1 MVTIL
6 LTLSLLLAGLS
17 CEDYLTW
24 EEDPDPGPSLASV
37 YVPGSPGSAWTGAE
51 IESTRARI
59 LQAMDP
65 DWEIQY
71 NMYGR
76 GNWGVH
82 GKQVTENKMLRLAFH
97 DCVRY
102 TDGTGGCD
110 GCLNWRG
117 VGAETPSIFDHSDN
131 YKYDPVNQTDNNGLE
146 DVVEQLE
153 LIYTTIDWPLRE
165 ASLTGSLQQLGKS
178 RADLWQFAGL
188 VALERA
194 LERANRACDLD
205 KWSRQ
210 QITLLE
216 NREACEFKL
225 RAPLKFWSGRADC
238 VPEDGGSGYKASKT
252 EVQPRL
258 LGDGKHATD
267 FFLEEFGM
275 SPEHSQALQAVHGA
289 VHSSSIG
296 TKYTWFGPGYISS
309 MYYRLISNQATYELG
324 KYGGG
329 GDLSFKGLN
338 EPGVNNVNLHA
349 KGGNILLIFI
359 IIMFSVRETLRDV
372 LGIKLAGERAVCTPG
387 IL

>member
-6 LTLSLLLAGLS
+6 LTLSLLSAGLR
-17 CEDYLTW
+17 CENYLTW

-188 VALERA
+188 VALE
-194 LERANRACDLD
+194 
-205 KWSRQ
+205 
-210 QITLLE
+210 
-216 NREACEFKL
+216 
-225 RAPLKFWSGRADC
+225 
-238 VPEDGGSGYKASKT
+238 KA
-252 EVQPRL
+252 
-258 LGDGKHATD
+258 
-267 FFLEEFGM
+267 
-275 SPEHSQALQAVHGA
+275 
-289 VHSSSIG
+289 
-296 TKYTWFGPGYISS
+296 
-309 MYYRLISNQATYELG
+309 LG
-324 KYGGG
+324 K
-329 GDLSFKGLN
+329 SS
-338 EPGVNNVNLHA
+338 E
-349 KGGNILLIFI
+349 
-359 IIMFSVRETLRDV
+359 
-372 LGIKLAGERAVCTPG
+372 
-387 IL
+387 

>member
-1 MVTIL
+1 MMTIL
-6 LTLSLLLAGLS
+6 LTLSLLFYGLK

-24 EEDPDPGPSLASV
+24 EEEPDTGPSLASV
-37 YVPGSPGSAWTGAE
+37 YVPGTPGSDWTGAE

-65 DWEIQY
+65 DWEVQF

-76 GNWGVH
+76 GHWGVH

-153 LIYTTIDWPLRE
+153 LIYTTIDWPLRQ

-216 NREACEFKL
+216 SREACEFKL

-238 VPEDGGSGYKASKT
+238 ASEDGGSGYKASKT

-349 KGGNILLIFI
+349 KGGNTQLISI
-359 IIMFSVRETLRDV
+359 IIMFFVRETLRDV
-372 LGIKLAGERAVCTPG
+372 LGIKLDGGRAVCTPG